1 MTKKERYK
9 SLKMKKLCQ
18 ESLVYQG
25 TEIPLLKLLRD
36 FCKSFKKQLLFNIG
50 AL

>member
-25 TEIPLLKLLRD
+25 TKIPP
-36 FCKSFKKQLLFNIG
+36 FKIG
-50 AL
+50 TVFRKTFKNF